1 MENYLLSSPT
11 QLAQPFDDSTIS
23 IDLYDQTTQQFPQNH
38 LLSLSLQQNQSAQ
51 SGNQLQQ
58 QQQALSQQTQMQLQQ
73 PHQVSQSQPEDQH
86 QLQKSLQSKQQQH
99 QQHLQQQQQQQQLSQ
114 GLDFHSKSEYV
125 DDGSMFDDEVVPI
138 STNLPENKFY
148 ITDDSGLGINIVDAD
163 NLSFNHSRN
172 VSLDEAAG
180 GRNQGFQHYHNNSV
194 VSVNQDP
201 PSQNS
206 ALPESIS

>member
-1 MENYLLSSPT
+1 MGKLLAKFTT

-51 SGNQLQQ
+51 SGNPI
-58 QQQALSQQTQMQLQQ
+58 AAATASAYRQQTQMQLQQ

-99 QQHLQQQQQQQQLSQ
+99 QQHSQQQQQQQQLSQ

-125 DDGSMFDDEVVPI
+125 DDGSMFDDEVVPDFD
-138 STNLPENKFY
+138 KFTGEQVY

-163 NLSFNHSRN
+163 ILASIIQEMCH
-172 VSLDEAAG
+172 
-180 GRNQGFQHYHNNSV
+180 GRSCWW
-194 VSVNQDP
+194 P
-201 PSQNS
+201 
-206 ALPESIS
+206 